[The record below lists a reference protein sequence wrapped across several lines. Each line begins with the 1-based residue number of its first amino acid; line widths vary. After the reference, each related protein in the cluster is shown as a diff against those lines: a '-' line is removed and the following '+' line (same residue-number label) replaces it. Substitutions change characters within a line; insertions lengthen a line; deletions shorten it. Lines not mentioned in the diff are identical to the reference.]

1 MQIQVNTDRNI
12 DSDERLIEY
21 VEGVLQDELGRFDEQ
36 ITRVEVHLGD
46 VNGNKPGEDDTR
58 CMLEARLR
66 GRKPTAVTH
75 FGGNVKEAL
84 SGATDKLVRHL
95 EKDLGR
101 LGR

>member
-12 DSDERLIEY
+12 EGSQRLEEY
-21 VEGVLQDELGRFDEQ
+21 VEGVLSDELDRFREQ
-36 ITRVEVHLGD
+36 ITRVEVHFGD
-46 VNGNKPGEDDTR
+46 VNGQKPGDDDTR

-84 SGATDKLVRHL
+84 NGATEKLLRAL
-95 EKDLGR
+95 ERDLGR
-101 LGR
+101 LRR